1 MLRSPRLCR
10 LLERLPSR
18 LANLIRYGSVSVVA
32 TVVGLSTLA
41 VLIDVGHWPPAWANV
56 VATALG
62 TIPSFELNRR
72 WVWGRAGHRSLLGE
86 IVPFAGLCLVELV
99 ASTAAVHATA
109 AWTAQAGW
117 SPGVRTLADLAAN
130 VATYGALWVV
140 QYVTLDRVLFGRRPP
155 PPERDFQPPSRSN
168 SSPVQEASAGWQR

>member
-1 MLRSPRLCR
+1 MLPSSPIGRLLGHLPPRLAH
-10 LLERLPSR
+10 LV
-18 LANLIRYGSVSVVA
+18 RYSSVSVIA
-32 TVVGLSTLA
+32 TAVGLSTLA
-41 VLIDVGHWPPAWANV
+41 VLIDIGHWPPAWANI

-72 WVWGRAGHRSLLGE
+72 WVWGRNERRSLLGE

-99 ASTAAVHATA
+99 ASTAAVHAMA
-109 AWTAQAGW
+109 AWTAHAGW
-117 SPGVRTLADLAAN
+117 SQGVRTLADLAAN

-140 QYVTLDRVLFGRRPP
+140 QYVMLDRVLFARRPP